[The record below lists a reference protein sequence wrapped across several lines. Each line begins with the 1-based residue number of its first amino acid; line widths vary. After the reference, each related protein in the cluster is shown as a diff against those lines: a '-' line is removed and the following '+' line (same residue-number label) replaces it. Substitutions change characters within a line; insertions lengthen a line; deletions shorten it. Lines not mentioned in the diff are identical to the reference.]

1 MILSVVLGLMFPLA
15 SLAADTA
22 NTEINT
28 KIQTQTTENA
38 FFADVQPI
46 SDIFQ
51 QEQQI
56 EEKNNN
62 INEVQDERLG
72 EVLSVWREKQLQQ
85 WETLPQKPF
94 LINASAYTASI
105 DECGSNKGITS
116 SGVKVEANRTIA
128 CPPQFPFGAKIGI
141 EGLGTYV
148 CEDRGGAIKGNHI
161 DIYMQTKEEAF
172 AFGRQNLLAQVVM

>member
-1 MILSVVLGLMFPLA
+1 MRNIRIVVILSVILGFMFPKA

-28 KIQTQTTENA
+28 KIQDNELENVLLIDTNSIN
-38 FFADVQPI
+38 DV
-46 SDIFQ
+46 FKQ
-51 QEQQI
+51 QQDTS
-56 EEKNNN
+56 N
-62 INEVQDERLG
+62 IQDYRLDK
-72 EVLSVWREKQLQQ
+72 VLSMWKDKQLLQ
-85 WETLPQKPF
+85 WKTLPQEPF
-94 LINASAYTASI
+94 TINASAYTAST
-105 DECGSNKGITS
+105 DECGNSKGITS
-116 SGVKVEANRTIA
+116 SGVKVEADRTIA
-128 CPPQFPFGAKIGI
+128 CPPEFPFGAKINI